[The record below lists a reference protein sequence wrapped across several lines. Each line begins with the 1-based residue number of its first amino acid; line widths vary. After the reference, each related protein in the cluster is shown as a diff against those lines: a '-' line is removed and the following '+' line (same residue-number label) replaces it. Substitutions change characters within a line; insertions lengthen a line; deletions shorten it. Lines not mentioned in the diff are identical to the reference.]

1 MGHSRW
7 DRDRKVI
14 GLLQYYALHCWRSSV
29 RSTLASTTIGNKPSA
44 VCRFEAQGEQLLS
57 FDLGDNLMAAGAA
70 GTVVLWDRRT
80 RRKVADFSDT
90 HEQEVHQVMPRYHAT
105 ISCHPGCNEC
115 MVYTGIVLH

>member
-7 DRDRKVI
+7 DRDRKVT
-14 GLLQYYALHCWRSSV
+14 GLLQHYALYSGAQSV
-29 RSTLASTTIGNKPSA
+29 RSTVASTAVGSKASA

-90 HEQEVHQVMPRYHAT
+90 HEQDVHQVMP
-105 ISCHPGCNEC
+105 
-115 MVYTGIVLH
+115 